1 MKRATIALG
10 IVAILASSCG
20 GGELSTRL
28 ATSLENRVASIRGYA
43 ESGRPGLA
51 RSAVRNLVELV
62 TAQVEAGR
70 IDEGRAT
77 EILAAAEAVA
87 EQLALLPRTAPTE
100 SPTRARRRSTRA
112 TRVDTETVT
121 ARTRTRDT
129 ATRATGTTTDRLAR

>member
-1 MKRATIALG
+1 VKRATIALG

-20 GGELSTRL
+20 GSELSTRL

-77 EILAAAEAVA
+77 EILAAAAAVA

-100 SPTRARRRSTRA
+100 SPTPSPSP
-112 TRVDTETVT
+112 VDDGDEGGHG
-121 ARTRTRDT
+121 D
-129 ATRATGTTTDRLAR
+129 GHGKDKDKGHGDEGHGNGD

>member
-1 MKRATIALG
+1 VKRATVALG

-20 GGELSTRL
+20 GSELSTRL

-77 EILAAAEAVA
+77 EILAAAAAVA

-100 SPTRARRRSTRA
+100 SPTPSPSP
-112 TRVDTETVT
+112 VDDGDEGGHG
-121 ARTRTRDT
+121 D
-129 ATRATGTTTDRLAR
+129 GHGKDKDKGHGDEGHGNGD

>member
-20 GGELSTRL
+20 GSELSTRL

-43 ESGRPGLA
+43 ESGQPGLA

-77 EILAAAEAVA
+77 EILAAAAAVA

-100 SPTRARRRSTRA
+100 SPTPSPSP
-112 TRVDTETVT
+112 VDDGDEGGHG
-121 ARTRTRDT
+121 D
-129 ATRATGTTTDRLAR
+129 GHGKDKDKGHGDEGHGNGD